1 MAQVKLLPKAE
12 WNQEVL
18 QQLKIL
24 QKKIFWSLFSDV
36 GR

>member
-24 QKKIFWSLFSDV
+24 QKKYFGPYF
-36 GR
+36 RM